1 MTPIQRARAALLLIW
16 PRGLECEH
24 QHARDA
30 FAALDAAE
38 VTGWDMTSRIA
49 VAIGCKPPPDDDGF
63 WALPNGNI
71 IHHDDL
77 MVELADLVRE
87 VMDAELTARVAP
99 VGPLTLEAAP

>member
-1 MTPIQRARAALLLIW
+1 MTYTAMVHRVGSVPMLTLTS
-16 PRGLECEH
+16 PRGRIDLSQGQC
-24 QHARDA
+24 
-30 FAALDAAE
+30 AAE